1 MSTDRGGRRSALVIQ
16 WPVRRSLM
24 AQKNM
29 PSVWMLSIT
38 RSPSRVGAQGAE
50 AVTNQVTA
58 GRLAGLEQGYVAAFE
73 TAGKIDDLAH
83 LVARDSN
90 AVHRKGITL
99 DGELGG
105 DLFVARRPIV
115 DFGVTNVGQA
125 YAEVDVED
133 MTLIEPQKVTF
144 TYNASK
150 GNWVDETTSV
160 KQWRREEVL
169 SAFRDDNQVCWRG
182 VRQ

>member
-1 MSTDRGGRRSALVIQ
+1 M
-16 WPVRRSLM
+16 
-24 AQKNM
+24 
-29 PSVWMLSIT
+29 
-38 RSPSRVGAQGAE
+38 
-50 AVTNQVTA
+50 TA
-58 GRLAGLEQGYVAAFE
+58 GRLAGLEQGYRAAFE

-83 LVARDSN
+83 LVVRDLN
-90 AVHRKGITL
+90 AVHRKGVTL

-133 MTLIEPQKVTF
+133 MALVEPQKVTF

-150 GNWVDETTSV
+150 DKWVGRNDFGETVASGSV
-160 KQWRREEVL
+160 PSVFP
-169 SAFRDDNQVCWRG
+169 A
-182 VRQ
+182 